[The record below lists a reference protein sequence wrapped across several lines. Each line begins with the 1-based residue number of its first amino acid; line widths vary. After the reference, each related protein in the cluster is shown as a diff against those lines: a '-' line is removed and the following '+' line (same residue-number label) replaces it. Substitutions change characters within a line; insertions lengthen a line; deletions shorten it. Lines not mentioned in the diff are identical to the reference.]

1 MIVDSTA
8 LPEQVCADV
17 LASAFDSAGQRCS
30 ALRILCVQEDIA
42 DHVVA
47 MIKGAMDELIVDN
60 PAALSTDV
68 GPVIDEEAQKIY
80 LNTST
85 HSKQIAPY
93 HEVAIASD
101 APSTFVAPILF
112 ELKDLSQLKRKFWP
126 CLACCTICCP

>member
-30 ALRILCVQEDIA
+30 ALKFYVSKKTLL

-68 GPVIDEEAQKIY
+68 GPVI
-80 LNTST
+80 
-85 HSKQIAPY
+85 
-93 HEVAIASD
+93 
-101 APSTFVAPILF
+101 
-112 ELKDLSQLKRKFWP
+112 
-126 CLACCTICCP
+126 